1 MTQQLRAIEVMVSSK
16 VEAPI
21 ATGEKL
27 TEVRRRIA
35 QELTSTPSTQ
45 SPLFK
50 VWLSEDEGA
59 GGQDETSWS
68 ACMAEAARCQILL
81 VLYNGQAGWLR
92 GRIGICHAEYLEGV
106 RANPAKVRV
115 VRVEC
120 DQLDG
125 TKKAAESS
133 STTPDVRFYDDLGS
147 VNAFR
152 SSGRTLDEV
161 VNASTFTVWTA
172 VADLVRSGNRAGG
185 RGTYYSPQGITWSSK
200 DYASRAASM
209 RKALLE
215 ALTNDGPEAALT
227 PPGLHLV
234 TRQLAG
240 TSVAFRVGAVPGSLA
255 EPEAKAFLEQ
265 PFRQEIP
272 LVREIKRA
280 GAVGPIEVVA
290 VHQNATETQI
300 RRLIGRPDTFVARQ
314 WWGILAS
321 DETTCTQILVL
332 TGARD
337 AVTIANRLGGAL
349 EWVRQQGLE
358 EMLVN
363 RARGRTT
370 ILDVLAGIAD
380 K

>member
-1 MTQQLRAIEVMVSSK
+1 MPQQLRAIELMVSSRL
-16 VEAPI
+16 ETTI

-27 TEVRRRIA
+27 REVRRRIA
-35 QELTSTPSTQ
+35 QELTSIPSAQ

-50 VWLSEDEGA
+50 IWLSEAEGA
-59 GGQDETSWS
+59 TGQDDPAWD

-81 VLYNGQAGWLR
+81 VLYNGEAGWAR
-92 GRIGICHAEYLEGV
+92 GGTGICHAEYLAGV
-106 RANPAKVRV
+106 SANPAKVRV

-120 DQLDG
+120 DELDA
-125 TKKAAESS
+125 TKKAVDQGA
-133 STTPDVRFYDDLGS
+133 TTADTSFYRDLDS

-152 SSGRTLDEV
+152 NSARTLDSIVE
-161 VNASTFTVWTA
+161 AATFAVWTA
-172 VADLVRSGNRAGG
+172 VADLVRSGNLAGG
-185 RGTYYSPQGITWSSK
+185 RGTYYSPQGIDWSSQ
-200 DYASRAASM
+200 DYESRAASM

-215 ALTNDGPEAALT
+215 ALTRDGQGT
-227 PPGLHLV
+227 PLAPSGSRLV
-234 TRQLAG
+234 IRQLGG
-240 TSVAFRVGAVPGSLA
+240 TPVALRVSAVPGSLA

-272 LVREIKRA
+272 LAREIKKA

-314 WWGILAS
+314 SWGILAS

-349 EWVRQQGLE
+349 EWVRGQRLE
-358 EMLVN
+358 KMLVN
-363 RARGRTT
+363 RARGRTA
-370 ILDVLAGIAD
+370 ILDVMAGIAG